1 MTMPHA
7 RSRFALSSVEKL
19 AKFWPVV
26 GVIGLRQVG
35 KTTLTL
41 ELSQTAEQ
49 VSLDEDQA
57 REEAESAPSVF
68 LSRRHEPLLIDEVQ
82 KAPKLFDALKLSV
95 DRKRRPGRFFLT
107 GSTRFSAKLGIRES
121 LAGRIGLLHLHPLTL
136 AEAHEKPFAPERL
149 TPFHGASSKA
159 ARFDIDQ
166 FSAAMR
172 VGGLPVPMFARALE
186 QRRMYW
192 RSWLDSILYRDIRM
206 LVGKNYNPDLALR
219 ILQQAA
225 QSLSQGELPTLR
237 TFPQKSTLV
246 RQYLAAFTD
255 CFILHKL
262 DCHAS
267 GTGKEVW
274 FFSDSGL
281 LDSLLPQQVGEGV
294 NLALART
301 FLLNE
306 LSAGLEYAAAPA
318 FSTYFKSARGSPV
331 DFIWEGV
338 PIKVVASTSSLGWEE
353 RSLAAAMKK
362 TGANRAIL
370 AAPVNRAVLE
380 PKGISLLPWSHWS

>member
-1 MTMPHA
+1 MPHA

-41 ELSQTAEQ
+41 DLAQTAEQ

-57 REEAESAPSVF
+57 REEADSAPGVF

-82 KAPKLFDALKLSV
+82 KAPKLFDAIKLSV

-136 AEAHEKPFAPERL
+136 AEAHEKPFALERL
-149 TPFHGASSKA
+149 KPFHAAIGKA

-206 LVGKNYNPDLALR
+206 LVGRNYNPDLALR

-225 QSLSQGELPTLR
+225 QALAQGELPTLK

-262 DCHAS
+262 DCHPS

-281 LDSLLPQQVGEGV
+281 LDSLLPQQAGEGI
-294 NLALART
+294 NLGLART

-306 LSAGLEYAAAPA
+306 LSAGLEYAAVPA

-338 PIKVVASTSSLGWEE
+338 PIKVVASTSSLGWAE

-362 TGANRAIL
+362 TGANRGIL

-380 PKGISLLPWSHWS
+380 PKGISVLPWSSWS